1 MILIKLLRMAAL
13 DNIMVKNGRKKMKK
27 RILLLLLGLMLLVA
41 CAGSESMVSP
51 LSFTAWQLI
60 EMDGDIPLPDTSF
73 TIEFSEVEVSG
84 KAGCNIFSGSYSANE
99 DSITLS
105 DLYSTEMACME
116 PEGVME
122 QEQIFLGI
130 LRDASTLQMDSEQL
144 TLMDGERRTLVFIK
158 AGEVIPGELA
168 AENPDDAVSATR
180 VPEGQLSST
189 IERPSGHILFTD
201 GITGISIFYPESWV
215 VSEDIPGEYAILQSY
230 PLEKYVGGEMLEAG
244 DTKCDLYIQSENTKA
259 EDLIAQWES
268 DPMVEFNSM
277 EAIELP
283 NGVLT
288 HRIVIESMGTTLV
301 YVVELEPYVVTLTC
315 FGEFEP
321 VDEFAETLHVRD
333 K

>member
-1 MILIKLLRMAAL
+1 MP
-13 DNIMVKNGRKKMKK
+13 KK
-27 RILLLLLGLMLLVA
+27 LLLLLIGLIFLVS
-41 CAGSESMVSP
+41 CGESEVLESP
-51 LSFTAWQLI
+51 LSSTAWQLI

-84 KAGCNIFSGSYSANE
+84 KAGCNTFSGSYTANE
-99 DSITLS
+99 DLITLS

-122 QEQIFLGI
+122 QEQIFIGI
-130 LRDASTLQMDSEQL
+130 LGEASTLQMDSEQL

-158 AGEVIPGELA
+158 AGKV
-168 AENPDDAVSATR
+168 NPDEPGADNRNDTIAATR
-180 VPEGQLSST
+180 NPEDQLSST

-215 VSEDIPGEYAILQSY
+215 VSEDMPGEYAILQSY
-230 PLEKYVGGEMLEAG
+230 PLDKYVGGEMLEAG
-244 DTKCDLYIQSENTKA
+244 DAKCDLYIQSENTKA

-268 DPMVEFNSM
+268 DTMVEFNSM